1 MIHALTIDVE
11 DNHRIVARNL
21 LGRDGPP
28 TQAVVENTTRLLEH
42 LRKRGVRATFFA
54 LGEVAATF
62 PGLIRAISE
71 DGHELGVHGYH
82 HQEVH
87 KLDVRAFRREVIDA
101 KTLIEDTS
109 GTRVRGHRAPTFS
122 ITPDTRWA
130 LDVLAEAGFAYDSSI
145 FPIRSRRYGWPG
157 LPLDIH
163 EMHLNGDRRIIEA
176 PLSVVT
182 ILGKRL
188 PACGGGYLRH
198 FPYRYTDWAM
208 RRIQRTRPVIVYLH
222 PYDIDTVPPPGWLQ
236 EALAAAGGPTKRY
249 LALQQRNRH
258 TVESKLLRLL
268 ESFRF
273 APLRDVIEQTIG
285 SGPRGEPS

>member
-28 TQAVVENTTRLLEH
+28 TEAVVENTTRLLGH
-42 LRKRGVRATFFA
+42 LRNRGVRATFFT

-62 PGLIRAISE
+62 PKLIRAIAD

-87 KLDVRAFRREVIDA
+87 KLDVQTFRREIAEA
-101 KTLIEDTS
+101 KALIEDIS
-109 GTRVRGHRAPTFS
+109 GTSVRGHRAPTFS
-122 ITPDTRWA
+122 IIPSTRWA
-130 LDVLAEAGFAYDSSI
+130 LDILAEAGFTYDSSI

-163 EMHLNGDRRIIEA
+163 EIPLNGDRSIIEA

-182 ILGKRL
+182 VLGRRL

-208 RRIQRTRPVIVYLH
+208 RRIERTRPAIVYLH
-222 PYDIDTVPPPGWLQ
+222 PYDIDTLPPPDWLR
-236 EALAAAGGPTKRY
+236 EALTAASGATKRY

-268 ESFRF
+268 EGFRF
-273 APLRDVIEQTIG
+273 APLHDVIEQTIG
-285 SGPRGEPS
+285 SGSRGEPS